1 MRYTTLSFLQVRSPL
16 TLDVL
21 PVAVQVNSFLNTMQ
35 VLHML
40 YLFSLH
46 LLTLDAESVT
56 V

>member
-1 MRYTTLSFLQVRSPL
+1 MRYTTLSFLQERSPL
-16 TLDVL
+16 TLYVL
-21 PVAVQVNSFLNTMQ
+21 PVAVQLNSFLNTIQ
-35 VLHML
+35 VLRML